1 MGEVREIKPGI
12 PIFSFLDHGKVVRT
26 YEAEI
31 QCQRNLAHGKFKTII
46 NVYDDGNEQHEKG
59 CPECEKEWE
68 RLEKEQQEKELLK
81 HYENCNIEPEYYGKT
96 LNDYEIKTPTQA
108 EALKA
113 AEDILNKKLGKLVL
127 LGSHGVGKSML
138 ASILAN
144 EMNGKIYSMYEI
156 STMIRQSYTARAE
169 KSELEIVKDLA
180 SIPFLAIDEVG
191 RTNGSNSELNWLSYI
206 LDKRHVRKLPFM
218 LISNGHLRRN
228 CPDGGCDE
236 CFENYMDSDVI
247 SRLRQDSKVINIVAD
262 DYRAGK

>member
-1 MGEVREIKPGI
+1 MAEVKEIKSGI
-12 PIFSFLDHGKVVRT
+12 PAFSILEPRKVVRT
-26 YEAEI
+26 YESEV
-31 QCQRNLAHGKFKTII
+31 QCQRNLAHGKFKALI
-46 NVYDDGNEQHEKG
+46 NVYDDGTKQSENG

-68 RLEKEQQEKELLK
+68 RIAKEQQEKELLK
-81 HYENCNIEPEYYGKT
+81 HYESCNIEPEYYGKT

-113 AEDILNKKLGKLVL
+113 AKDILNKKLGKLVL

-138 ASILAN
+138 ASILAS

-180 SIPFLAIDEVG
+180 SIPFLAIDEIG

-236 CFENYMDSDVI
+236 CFQNYMDSDII
-247 SRLRQDSKVINIVAD
+247 SRLRQDSKIINIVAD
-262 DYRAGK
+262 DYRTGK